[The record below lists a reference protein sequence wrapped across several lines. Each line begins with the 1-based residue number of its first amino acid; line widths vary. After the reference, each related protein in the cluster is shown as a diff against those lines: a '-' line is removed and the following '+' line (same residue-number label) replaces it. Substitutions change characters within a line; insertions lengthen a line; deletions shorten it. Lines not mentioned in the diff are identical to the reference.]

1 MKVAKSKRSS
11 YNELALILLCLIYSR
26 SNDSFG
32 VASLS
37 FGGGNIVTHLRLSND
52 VLNPSSK
59 TSSSPST
66 MSSSNASNNKRSID
80 NIQSNFSESNM
91 SSISQAQATT
101 NRFVKPTP
109 RIVPNDPTKT
119 PILYV
124 YDHCPFCVR
133 VRLAL
138 GLKNVK
144 HNLVFLAND
153 DVSTPTELVGK
164 KISPILKIPAAKRT
178 LTATTNTEDD
188 DGEFNDFE
196 DEEEEDFVMIES
208 MDIIDFFEN
217 DERFGP
223 TNILKPA
230 SGRTDLKK
238 WQKSVQ
244 MLLRTLQRPRYVATG
259 LLPEFQQLDSRH
271 AFIKNHPLPPYNKD
285 EWKAME
291 DLNEKLSIYAE
302 AIADDPA
309 YLIEELNAKLVA
321 LDDIVYCDMYCTE
334 GGLSLDDIDLWARLR
349 SVTIIQ
355 DVTWPD
361 KLRRYMDNLSEL
373 ADISLYDGLAI

>member
-1 MKVAKSKRSS
+1 M
-11 YNELALILLCLIYSR
+11 
-26 SNDSFG
+26 
-32 VASLS
+32 
-37 FGGGNIVTHLRLSND
+37 
-52 VLNPSSK
+52 
-59 TSSSPST
+59 
-66 MSSSNASNNKRSID
+66 
-80 NIQSNFSESNM
+80 
-91 SSISQAQATT
+91 
-101 NRFVKPTP
+101 
-109 RIVPNDPTKT
+109 
-119 PILYV
+119 
-124 YDHCPFCVR
+124 
-133 VRLAL
+133 RLAL